1 MLNCTFIVAM
11 IITGLRLRCHHAH
24 LSTGGVVLV
33 LMVPFRPISE
43 GDNSGAAIPMV
54 VVVTEE
60 VWAGLMEE
68 GLGVDPMALGVIGA
82 GLGVRV
88 VMVMEGILEAI
99 KEVVTEEATD
109 ELAG

>member
-1 MLNCTFIVAM
+1 M

-24 LSTGGVVLV
+24 LYTGGVVWILV
-33 LMVPFRPISE
+33 VPFRPISE
-43 GDNSGAAIPMV
+43 GDNSGEAIPVVVVV

-68 GLGVDPMALGVIGA
+68 GLGVDPMPLGVIGA

-88 VMVMEGILEAI
+88 VVVVMEGILEAT